1 MELQETEATLGEM
14 QSARQDGQLT
24 VLNVEQQQ
32 ELQRFLD
39 RKMHIRSELRQ
50 VQHDLSR
57 DIEALGMR
65 LKFINIVL
73 VPLLIIVVAL
83 WFGHHKRKRRQRSRT

>member
-1 MELQETEATLGEM
+1 M
-14 QSARQDGQLT
+14 
-24 VLNVEQQQ
+24 
-32 ELQRFLD
+32 QRFVE
-39 RKMHIRSELRQ
+39 RKLQIRAELRQ

-73 VPLLIIVVAL
+73 VPILIIIAAG
-83 WFGHHKRKRRQRSRT
+83 WFRRSQRRRHERQG